1 MKVLVVEDDKVI
13 RTFIEQGL
21 KREGFVVETAENGVE
36 GFHLASTEEF
46 DAAVVDIMLPKL
58 DGLELVESLRKQN
71 NKTPVLML
79 SAKNSVDDRVNG
91 LYAGG
96 DDYLT
101 KPFAFA
107 ELLARLQALVR
118 RATLVS
124 EPTTLTVGELT
135 MDLIRRI
142 VTRGNKKIELQPRE
156 FALLEYLMRN
166 KGRVVSKTMIMERV
180 WGYNFDPQTNVV
192 ESRMSRLRDKID
204 RNSDAPL
211 IKTVRGAGYVITEE
225 DRAL

>member
-1 MKVLVVEDDKVI
+1 MKILVVEDDGKI
-13 RTFIEQGL
+13 RNFLAVAL
-21 KREGFVVETAENGVE
+21 KREGYLVETADNGVD
-36 GFHLASTEEF
+36 GFHLASSEEF

-79 SAKNSVDDRVNG
+79 SAKDTIDDRVNG

-118 RATLVS
+118 RATFVA
-124 EPTTLTVGELT
+124 EPTTLSVGDLTV
-135 MDLIRRI
+135 DLLRRT
-142 VTRGNKKIELQPRE
+142 VSRAGRQIELQPRE
-156 FALLEYLMRN
+156 FALLEYLVRN
-166 KGRVVSKTMIMERV
+166 KHRVVSKTMIMERV
-180 WGYNFDPQTNVV
+180 WGYNFYPQTNVV
-192 ESRMSRLRDKID
+192 ESRMSRLRDKVD
-204 RNSDAPL
+204 RGFAKAL
-211 IKTVRGAGYVITEE
+211 ITTVRGAGYVITDEN
-225 DRAL
+225 RSL